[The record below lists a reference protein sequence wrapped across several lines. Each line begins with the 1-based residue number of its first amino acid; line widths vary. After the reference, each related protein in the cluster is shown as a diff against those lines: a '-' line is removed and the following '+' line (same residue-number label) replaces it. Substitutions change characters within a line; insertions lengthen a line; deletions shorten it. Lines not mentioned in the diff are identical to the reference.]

1 MIFEVGKYY
10 QHASGEKMAI
20 VGEVNTTLYGDNVL
34 VGEPDSTP
42 NLRPVGRDESNT
54 VNWKEISKEE
64 WMKSFSK

>member
-10 QHASGEKMAI
+10 QHASGKKMAI